1 MKIIIIDCAQI
12 PDKETFHALLEEK
25 LEFPS
30 WYGRNLDALHDCLTE
45 VFSNTQLR
53 FANWKRLEDTLGLY
67 AKSIRRAVT
76 HAAEE
81 NPCIE
86 IVFEE

>member
-1 MKIIIIDCAQI
+1 MKIITIDCALI
-12 PDKETFHALLEEK
+12 PDKEAFHALLAEK
-25 LEFPS
+25 LVFPG

-45 VFSNTQLR
+45 VFANTQIR
-53 FANWKRLEDTLGLY
+53 FVNWNRLEETLGLY
-67 AKSIRRAVT
+67 TVAIRRAVT

-86 IVFEE
+86 VSFE